1 MYLIDFYGS
10 NLWNFYDKFS
20 QKFYTSWNR
29 MIRNVFNL
37 PYKSHRYLIE
47 PVSGIPHLKTMI
59 VDRFIK
65 FHDSLLN
72 CNKFI
77 TRNLAFIQAN
87 DCRSDFGR
95 NINNICRES
104 KNLVFSNVSKG
115 DIKYFPINDNDKWR
129 VPILKQLLHCNKLT
143 SPPNDEINYLNED
156 EFNFLLDFVACT

>member
-1 MYLIDFYGS
+1 
-10 NLWNFYDKFS
+10 
-20 QKFYTSWNR
+20 

-72 CNKFI
+72 CNKLI

-87 DCRSDFGR
+87 DFRSDLGR

-104 KNLVFSNVSKG
+104 KNLVF
-115 DIKYFPINDNDKWR
+115 
-129 VPILKQLLHCNKLT
+129 LM
-143 SPPNDEINYLNED
+143 
-156 EFNFLLDFVACT
+156 